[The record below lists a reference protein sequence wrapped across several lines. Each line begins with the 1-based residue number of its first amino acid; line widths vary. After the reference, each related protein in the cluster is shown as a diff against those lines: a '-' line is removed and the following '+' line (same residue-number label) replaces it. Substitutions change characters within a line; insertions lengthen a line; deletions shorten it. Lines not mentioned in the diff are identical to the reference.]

1 MLDFNEDSNE
11 ISCVQVYNHPEEIW
25 SLDPSPRDATLF
37 FTCYNSGSTH
47 GASLWRAP
55 ALAAGGSGSG
65 GNGGG
70 GGGGDEDAKDGDG
83 GGAGPAS
90 NLEKVGRRERGGTG
104 VLDTE
109 RKGQNGLLRAYSALP
124 RLWTTASVP
133 APATA
138 FI

>member
-1 MLDFNEDSNE
+1 MQIREENEIHVLDFNEDSNE

-47 GASLWRAP
+47 GSSLWRAP

-65 GNGGG
+65 GSGGG

-90 NLEKVGRRERGGTG
+90 NLEKVGRRVRGEERVFLTGEEGEGGNTG
-104 VLDTE
+104 TE
-109 RKGQNGLLRAYSALP
+109 RTGEE
-124 RLWTTASVP
+124 
-133 APATA
+133 
-138 FI
+138 